1 MDDREE
7 SKKSLLN
14 SPDYRQTGSSGGGKK
29 SKKQTFSEFE
39 EAYAYQSESDRARAQ
54 MVQE

>member
-14 SPDYRQTGSSGGGKK
+14 SPNFRQTGSSGGGKK
-29 SKKQTFSEFE
+29 SKKQTFSENE